1 MRDFFIKTTNA
12 FDVIVYING
21 RIQDICSDTVK
32 IIFKQKKSD
41 TDEQAIIA
49 KDAYSCTVEGSARF
63 ILTPEDTDVPARNY
77 FYEIK
82 WMNGSNIYILES
94 GEVRILER
102 VFD

>member
-21 RIQDICSDTVK
+21 QIQDICSDTVK

-49 KDAYSCTVEGSARF
+49 KDAYSCTAEGSARF

-82 WMNGSNIYILES
+82 WINGSNIYILES

>member
-1 MRDFFIKTTNA
+1 MKDFYIKTTLA

-21 RIQDICSDTVK
+21 QIQDICSDTVK

-49 KDAYSCTVEGSARF
+49 KDAYSCTTEGSARF

-82 WMNGSNIYILES
+82 WINGSNIYILES

>member
-21 RIQDICSDTVK
+21 QIQDICSDTVK

-49 KDAYSCTVEGSARF
+49 KDAYSCT
-63 ILTPEDTDVPARNY
+63 T
-77 FYEIK
+77 
-82 WMNGSNIYILES
+82 
-94 GEVRILER
+94 
-102 VFD
+102 